1 MRKQNTNEYG
11 KFYNYIGGT
20 KSSVY
25 LSLLQDPTKSKQS
38 GKIVTEA
45 EIKDRNNFKR
55 LKDFE
60 SKIEQRKFNGLNIP
74 KTKIFEMDRMIK
86 NKLKNE
92 GFEIHYTDF
101 IDPLADIPEL
111 DADLSKLEEPSQYVE
126 DIKKMKSTTRRGCS
140 KVKLMY
146 YIAKGIEKKITYE
159 EWLDRK
165 NAEEA
170 YWKKALEI
178 EKQEQ
183 AQVELKKLQEAEITL
198 GERQFSQ

>member
-1 MRKQNTNEYG
+1 MGSFIITLEGLSRQYS
-11 KFYNYIGGT
+11 FHYFQDAT
-20 KSSVY
+20 KC
-25 LSLLQDPTKSKQS
+25 KQS

-45 EIKDRNNFKR
+45 ELKDRNNFKR

-126 DIKKMKSTTRRGCS
+126 DIKKMKSTTCRGCS

-183 AQVELKKLQEAEITL
+183 AQVELKKQQEAKITL
-198 GERQFSQ
+198 EER